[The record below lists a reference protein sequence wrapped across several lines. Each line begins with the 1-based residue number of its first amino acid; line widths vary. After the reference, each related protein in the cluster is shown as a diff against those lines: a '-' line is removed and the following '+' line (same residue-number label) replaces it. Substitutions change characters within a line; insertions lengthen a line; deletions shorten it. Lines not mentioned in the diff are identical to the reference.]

1 MRIFVIGWGNYIQHK
16 KFSIDVDDVPTIEK
30 IGPEIRRKLQE
41 RVSKEVFEYIY
52 ERIRIYKDVSNQQD
66 GVSEV
71 ISNEDLRG
79 AESLIIMPGPHGY
92 ESFMEESAERR
103 SKLIYRD
110 SKQPF
115 FSLAGMFGITRE
127 FDKSQ
132 ESLVKTMYE
141 LGTLGFFGIEPEV
154 ISNSNETTIQCG
166 HCHQGTRILK
176 TLSTEQIVAIHAN
189 ESPSCVMSNPEIA
202 RKICD
207 EKERIENYYTSQ
219 LAYST
224 RTMIQQSNRAEF
236 YARKR
241 YQERQCLFLNAR
253 HPKVNERDE
262 NQNYDCAICGMRI
275 ACIIAIPCYHLS
287 MCNSC
292 FLQLKDVNDDANTAR
307 EENEQD
313 VRLRCPLCNTEPT
326 LFTKV
331 YGGTGN

>member
-92 ESFMEESAERR
+92 ESFLEESAERR
-103 SKLIYRD
+103 SKLVYRD
-110 SKQPF
+110 SKQRF

-219 LAYST
+219 LAYSI

-275 ACIIAIPCYHLS
+275 ACIIAIPCYYLR

-307 EENEQD
+307 EENEQL
-313 VRLRCPLCNTEPT
+313 VER
-326 LFTKV
+326 
-331 YGGTGN
+331 

>member
-110 SKQPF
+110 SKQRF

-275 ACIIAIPCYHLS
+275 ACIIAIPCYNLS